1 MAKISFFLSLKVEPV
16 IKGVCFSA
24 KAIDKLAYPLLQLTN
39 EKRIKIRES
48 KKSTNKMTGNDKMK
62 RFIFYL
68 IYVIDH

>member
-1 MAKISFFLSLKVEPV
+1 MAKISSFLSLKVEPV

-39 EKRIKIRES
+39 EKRIKIREP
-48 KKSTNKMTGNDKMK
+48 KKSTNKMNGNDEKK